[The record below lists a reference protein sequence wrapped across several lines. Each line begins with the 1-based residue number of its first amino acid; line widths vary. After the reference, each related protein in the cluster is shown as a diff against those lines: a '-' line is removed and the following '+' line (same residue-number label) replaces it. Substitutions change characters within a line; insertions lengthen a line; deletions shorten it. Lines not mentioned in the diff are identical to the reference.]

1 MNKAYVRIV
10 FKNYPDTSTPLN
22 DVDMNKIDLALDT
35 IDDRVVAMDTSKA
48 DEADLLTCVSSIT
61 FNSSTGILTITLKNG
76 TSSTIDTGLAKLAV
90 NFDYDDDP
98 TSAHYQQLV
107 LEMKDGTYKYIDLS
121 ALLTQYEFKNSST
134 IAMTVDSD
142 GAVSADVIDGSI
154 TGAKLQPNY
163 LADIR
168 VESGKAEAAATS
180 ADSDATLAESWAV
193 GGTGTRAGEDTN
205 NAKYWSDHAGNRSFF
220 ALDDVD
226 GTGVQNGDVFA
237 YDSASQKLKP
247 TQMMSIVQI
256 PVPTVTTY
264 TYNGSI
270 QTFQFDSVDTQHII
284 ITGDSQSQA
293 GTYVVTATLKS
304 ANDVWSDLTNAP
316 KTFSWTI
323 AKAQGSFSLSANSAS
338 VDVNNPTAT
347 INVSNVVGDGVISVA
362 SDDDNVATASINN
375 GVITITG
382 VATGTATITVT
393 MADATNYLGTSAT
406 ISVTANLYRTLT
418 VNIDETDSNPATC
431 CSYADDA
438 LGMTQAQIQ
447 DFLGYKP
454 CLFINGAVDGYLNPD
469 NYAQYSDG
477 TSADITTLGNDVM
490 IEFPKRGYKIST
502 ANNVV
507 SISITDEPNKTGF
520 SYKPFSRAAEG
531 DRDAFY
537 YGAYKGYVSNSMLYS
552 TSGKQP
558 TTSQTRANYRG
569 FATARGTGYYQNGF
583 YQLTYLQCCYIM
595 QFANLNSQTAVG
607 MGYVNSSHGDGN
619 VNRATN
625 TGGANAYGMNCE
637 VIKATNPTYMT
648 DQNHQVKCLGIED
661 FWGNILQWV
670 DGFNTDLSRNM
681 YTCFI
686 PSKFSDS
693 TSADGQVNQGQGA
706 TSDIGN
712 HMSKPQGGTDTGFI
726 AKEVS
731 GSTTTY
737 FCDTAYLSASCVTRF
752 GGFWSSGADAGVFQL
767 YVYNNSSASF
777 ATGGSRLM
785 YV

>member
-142 GAVSADVIDGSI
+142 GAVSADVINGSI
-154 TGAKLQPNY
+154 TGEKLQPNY

-180 ADSDATLAESWAV
+180 AEADATLAESWAV

-293 GTYVVTATLKS
+293 GIYTVTATLKS
-304 ANDVWSDLTNAP
+304 AHDVWSDLTNAP

-323 AKAQGSFSLSANSAS
+323 NKAQGSFSLDSHSVVVNSGT
-338 VDVNNPTAT
+338 PTAT
-347 INVSNVVGDGVISVA
+347 VNVSSIVGDGAITATSA
-362 SDDDNVATASINN
+362 DDSVATASYSM
-375 GVITITG
+375 GVVTITAVG
-382 VATGTATITVT
+382 NGSTTITVT
-393 MADATNYLGTSAT
+393 MAESSNYLGASDT
-406 ISVTANLYRTLT
+406 ISAASSANITVTLTLNGAKEDNITIKDLNDVTVGTCIFATGQTSGTCQVTIPANGGTYKFISSVAKALDGSNTNFSKNVTLTNSLSQTVNVFPDVTSKWYGNNVTAMASSIKLTSSMEFGAATLAITEGSNYTSVVANHDQMSDRSVTYLTDAPIDVTNLTYIKAKIDASLT
-418 VNIDETDSNPATC
+418 VTLSTFAFLSLIITSKTNEYAAQSDKYAFSTILTC
-431 CSYADDA
+431 S
-438 LGMTQAQIQ
+438 
-447 DFLGYKP
+447 
-454 CLFINGAVDGYLNPD
+454 
-469 NYAQYSDG
+469 
-477 TSADITTLGNDVM
+477 
-490 IEFPKRGYKIST
+490 
-502 ANNVV
+502 
-507 SISITDEPNKTGF
+507 
-520 SYKPFSRAAEG
+520 
-531 DRDAFY
+531 
-537 YGAYKGYVSNSMLYS
+537 
-552 TSGKQP
+552 
-558 TTSQTRANYRG
+558 
-569 FATARGTGYYQNGF
+569 
-583 YQLTYLQCCYIM
+583 
-595 QFANLNSQTAVG
+595 
-607 MGYVNSSHGDGN
+607 
-619 VNRATN
+619 
-625 TGGANAYGMNCE
+625 
-637 VIKATNPTYMT
+637 
-648 DQNHQVKCLGIED
+648 
-661 FWGNILQWV
+661 GNILSFNGIVTLDVSQITGNV
-670 DGFNTDLSRNM
+670 YVGFGYGTSMR
-681 YTCFI
+681 
-686 PSKFSDS
+686 PS
-693 TSADGQVNQGQGA
+693 
-706 TSDIGN
+706 
-712 HMSKPQGGTDTGFI
+712 
-726 AKEVS
+726 
-731 GSTTTY
+731 
-737 FCDTAYLSASCVTRF
+737 
-752 GGFWSSGADAGVFQL
+752 
-767 YVYNNSSASF
+767 
-777 ATGGSRLM
+777 GGS
-785 YV
+785 YVNKNNISALWGE